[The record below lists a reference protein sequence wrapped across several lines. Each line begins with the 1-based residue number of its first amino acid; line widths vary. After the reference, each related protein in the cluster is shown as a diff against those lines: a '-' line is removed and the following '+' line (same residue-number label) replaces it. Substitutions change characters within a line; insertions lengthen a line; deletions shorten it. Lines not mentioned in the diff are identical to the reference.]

1 MQLATESFKG
11 FEAKKPEFLVWPWRL
26 LHSQRSANDDMKIM
40 MVLGP
45 WINLQP
51 IKNVINVKTFLY
63 FTNVVIKTSFLKLCK
78 VVYSGVFFVDYRINV
93 ICVRIN
99 GFNSIRE
106 FLLIC
111 SKFCGIFSTD
121 SGDFKAL
128 QFLYC
133 SILSKQLI
141 LRIIF
146 KQFQHV
152 WSGSFW

>member
-1 MQLATESFKG
+1 MQLNHIRVLRPKNRNFWFDLDGYYTHKEVRMMIWKSWWYWVHGSTYNQSKM
-11 FEAKKPEFLVWPWRL
+11 L
-26 LHSQRSANDDMKIM
+26 LTSKHSYI
-40 MVLGP
+40 
-45 WINLQP
+45 LQ
-51 IKNVINVKTFLY
+51 TF
-63 FTNVVIKTSFLKLCK
+63 FIKTSFLKLDK